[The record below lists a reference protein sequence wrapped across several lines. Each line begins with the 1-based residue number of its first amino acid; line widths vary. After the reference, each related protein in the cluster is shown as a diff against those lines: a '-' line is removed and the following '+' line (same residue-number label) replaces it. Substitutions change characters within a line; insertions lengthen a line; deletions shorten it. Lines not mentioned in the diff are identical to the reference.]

1 MPELPS
7 PLLEDILEEILAY
20 AALLPHSV
28 IQATPTGH
36 PRVGWCVSNLEDYR
50 EWSFT
55 PERLTSLVKCSHA
68 NFRHPL
74 FDFSTPEGR
83 TLIAVTLHDY
93 AAKLK
98 ATTSGDRESL
108 WQHLLKD

>member
-20 AALLPHSV
+20 AALLPHSL

-74 FDFSTPEGR
+74 FDFDTPAGRSLIAR
-83 TLIAVTLHDY
+83 TLQDY
-93 AAKLK
+93 TTQHLK
-98 ATTSGDRESL
+98 IPSEDRESL
-108 WQHLLKD
+108 WHHLLKD